1 MATRRLLSLH
11 EAAERLASRGVGQR
25 LTAVGAPPIA
35 GRGPKGEALYSGKA
49 LDSWAAAL
57 PRRGRIP
64 NARDQG
70 RGEDGEVSHEATAT
84 QGPRRPWFAGPGRR
98 G

>member
-35 GRGPKGEALYSGKA
+35 KRGPKGEALYSGKA
-49 LDSWAAAL
+49 LDAWAASL

-64 NARDQG
+64 IASPIGEGDDPQPGFVSSSPVQG
-70 RGEDGEVSHEATAT
+70 
-84 QGPRRPWFAGPGRR
+84 
-98 G
+98 